1 MARAIFGTSPING
14 KKCFFSEI
22 DKVNFGNWPRVL
34 FDGITIPDKVSG
46 ILKPFPLIAIG
57 RLSKCFLKME
67 FCFFLDE
74 KLTNSMKE
82 DQACDGKRLFKFL
95 VELGS

>member
-34 FDGITIPDKVSG
+34 FDGITISDKVSG
-46 ILKPFPLIAIG
+46 ILKPFPLIVIG
-57 RLSKCFLKME
+57 RLSKSFLKME

-82 DQACDGKRLFKFL
+82 DQACDGKRLFKIL